1 MATRTILEHELAY
14 FAKMSYG
21 DLFRRH
27 AFAYPLQTPKK
38 EDTLFFVS
46 DKNKET
52 KMAKCQKCGK
62 GPGFGNN
69 VSHAQNKTKRK
80 FAANIQKTSVY
91 VNGQRKRMKLCTR
104 CIRTMYKT

>member
-38 EDTLFFVS
+38 RIRFFLYQIKIRKLKWQSV
-46 DKNKET
+46 KNVV
-52 KMAKCQKCGK
+52 K
-62 GPGFGNN
+62 GLDLATMLAT
-69 VSHAQNKTKRK
+69 HKTKPNESLRPTFRK
-80 FAANIQKTSVY
+80 HRF
-91 VNGQRKRMKLCTR
+91 M
-104 CIRTMYKT
+104 

>member
-38 EDTLFFVS
+38 EDFLPDTHKKVGEACSAF
-46 DKNKET
+46 
-52 KMAKCQKCGK
+52 
-62 GPGFGNN
+62 
-69 VSHAQNKTKRK
+69 
-80 FAANIQKTSVY
+80 
-91 VNGQRKRMKLCTR
+91 
-104 CIRTMYKT
+104 